1 MSLHTG
7 CECDGREFTVSMF
20 APIICGKKRE
30 YMIEVDD
37 KVSFQYILRFRR
49 RCEVDNLKIY
59 TVLKPRTNELLR
71 EDVRGRR

>member
-1 MSLHTG
+1 
-7 CECDGREFTVSMF
+7 
-20 APIICGKKRE
+20 
-30 YMIEVDD
+30 MIEVDD